1 MALNLHLLH
10 TYIADYKQLITTPD
24 YDELYKWEAAR
35 KFQDNWNERARNV
48 ANMLDRCL
56 SARWN
61 NLWAG
66 NQFFLKKMLLEL
78 ARYDGKKVLSLFK
91 LLFDETQDLEQRA
104 LSFREEMDALG
115 EKAFPGRSAFQDD
128 RAIMLYLGLR
138 FPDKYPLYKF
148 EMFKDFARLV
158 EFDGVVK
165 KSSPTNRFRPV
176 RQYLELAALVRTELE
191 KDPELL
197 AIHRKMLDPN
207 IHFTGEYGALL
218 TQDFIYCTAEEHPNN
233 SINMVEE
240 DSVVYETSM
249 PSAEP
254 TFWLFTPGENAQL
267 WDDFYKEGIMAIGW
281 SNLGDLR
288 RYPDKQAIANKMR
301 ELYQTE
307 SSKVN
312 DRLAC
317 WEFVKM
323 IKPGDIVITKKG
335 LKSYLGWGVVTSDY
349 RFKPE
354 RSAYGHVRD
363 VDWKGKGNWEVNYQ
377 LVVKTLT
384 NISKYP
390 EYVRELIALLNIDA
404 GRALK
409 LEQPALL
416 YTKSDALK
424 DLFLPEPAFDRMFQ
438 ALKYKKNIV
447 LQGAP
452 GVGKTFVAKRLAKY
466 LIGRDDP
473 SKIRTVQFHQS
484 FSYEEFIMG
493 IRPDLDGKFSR
504 KKGLFYEFCERAQ
517 EDPNHPYVLLIDEI
531 NRGNL
536 SKIFGE
542 LMLLIES
549 DKRGAAYEMPLLYS
563 DLEETFYLPE
573 NLYLIGTMNTADRSL
588 ALVDY
593 ALRRRFA
600 FIDLAPEFGERFE
613 AHLLEKGIP
622 QNLVS
627 SIIQNIR
634 RVNTVIEDDPN
645 LGKGFLIGHSYFCQL
660 ENLADWATPEDWYNS
675 IIEWEIAPQLRE
687 YWFDNTDKA
696 SEVIRSLIFFTT

>member
-1 MALNLHLLH
+1 MALNLNLLH
-10 TYIADYKQLITTPD
+10 TYIADYKQLIQTPD
-24 YDELYKWEAAR
+24 YDELYKWEAAK

-78 ARYDGKKVLSLFK
+78 ARYNGKKVLSLFK

-104 LSFREEMDALG
+104 LTFREEMDALG

-158 EFDGVVK
+158 AFDGVVK

-233 SINMVEE
+233 AVNMVEE
-240 DSVVYETSM
+240 EAAQYEAGKNRVGAKAKKT
-249 PSAEP
+249 A
-254 TFWLFTPGENAQL
+254 
-267 WDDFYKEGIMAIGW
+267 
-281 SNLGDLR
+281 
-288 RYPDKQAIANKMR
+288 
-301 ELYQTE
+301 
-307 SSKVN
+307 
-312 DRLAC
+312 
-317 WEFVKM
+317 
-323 IKPGDIVITKKG
+323 KP
-335 LKSYLGWGVVTSDY
+335 
-349 RFKPE
+349 
-354 RSAYGHVRD
+354 
-363 VDWKGKGNWEVNYQ
+363 
-377 LVVKTLT
+377 
-384 NISKYP
+384 
-390 EYVRELIALLNIDA
+390 
-404 GRALK
+404 
-409 LEQPALL
+409 
-416 YTKSDALK
+416 YTKSDAMQ
-424 DLFLPEPAFDRMFQ
+424 DLFMGEDAFDQIVR
-438 ALKYKKNIV
+438 ALKHKKNIV

-452 GVGKTFVAKRLAKY
+452 GVGKTFVAKRLAQY
-466 LIGRDDP
+466 LIGSEDQT
-473 SKIRTVQFHQS
+473 KVRTVQFHQS

-493 IRPDLDGKFSR
+493 IRPDAVGKFRR

-517 EDPNHPYVLLIDEI
+517 DDPDHDYFLIIDEI

-542 LMLLIES
+542 LMLLIEP
-549 DKRGAAYEMPLLYS
+549 DKRGEGYAMPLLYS
-563 DLEETFYLPE
+563 EGDETFYLPG
-573 NLYLIGTMNTADRSL
+573 NLYFIGTMNTADRSL

-600 FIDLAPEFGERFE
+600 FIDLAPEFGPRFE
-613 AHLLEKGIP
+613 AHLLKKGLPAKLIS
-622 QNLVS
+622 N
-627 SIIQNIR
+627 IIQNVQ
-634 RVNTVIEDDPN
+634 RVNDIIENDHN

-660 ENLADWATPEDWYNS
+660 ENLGDWASSEDWYQS

-687 YWFDNTDKA
+687 YWFDNTDKVN
-696 SEVIRSLIFFTT
+696 EVIGIF

>member
-165 KSSPTNRFRPV
+165 KSSATNRFRPV

-191 KDPELL
+191 KDSELL
-197 AIHRKMLDPN
+197 AIHRKMLDPD

-218 TQDFIYCTAEEHPNN
+218 TQDFMYCTAEEHPNN
-233 SINMVEE
+233 AVNMVEE
-240 DSVVYETSM
+240 EAAQYE
-249 PSAEP
+249 
-254 TFWLFTPGENAQL
+254 
-267 WDDFYKEGIMAIGW
+267 
-281 SNLGDLR
+281 
-288 RYPDKQAIANKMR
+288 
-301 ELYQTE
+301 
-307 SSKVN
+307 
-312 DRLAC
+312 
-317 WEFVKM
+317 
-323 IKPGDIVITKKG
+323 
-335 LKSYLGWGVVTSDY
+335 
-349 RFKPE
+349 
-354 RSAYGHVRD
+354 
-363 VDWKGKGNWEVNYQ
+363 
-377 LVVKTLT
+377 
-384 NISKYP
+384 
-390 EYVRELIALLNIDA
+390 A
-404 GRALK
+404 GRKRGGAK
-409 LEQPALL
+409 APKPAKP

-424 DLFLPEPAFDRMFQ
+424 DLFMSEASFDQIVR
-438 ALKYKKNIV
+438 ALKHKKNIV

-452 GVGKTFVAKRLAKY
+452 GVGKTFVAKRLAYY
-466 LIGRDDP
+466 LTGSEDP
-473 SKIRTVQFHQS
+473 AKVRTVQFHQS

-493 IRPDLDGKFSR
+493 IRPDAAGKFRR
-504 KKGLFYEFCERAQ
+504 KKGLLYEFCEHAQ
-517 EDPNHPYVLLIDEI
+517 DDPEHDYFLIIDEI

-542 LMLLIES
+542 LMLLIEA
-549 DKRGAAYEMPLLYS
+549 DKRGEAYEMPLLYS
-563 DLEETFYLPE
+563 EGAETFYLPE
-573 NLYLIGTMNTADRSL
+573 NLYFIGTMNTADRSL

-696 SEVIRSLIFFTT
+696 SEVIGFL